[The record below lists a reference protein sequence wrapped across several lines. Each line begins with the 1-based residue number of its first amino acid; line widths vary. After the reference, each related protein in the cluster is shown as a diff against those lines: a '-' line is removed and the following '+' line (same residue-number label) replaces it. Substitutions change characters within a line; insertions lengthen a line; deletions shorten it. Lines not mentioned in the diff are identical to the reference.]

1 MTAPKLAK
9 ASFLEKM
16 LVGETSTPSGTLSTS
31 EPEIHARPSGQE
43 KITMAKTATTGKS
56 RSNATATK
64 TTTTTTTTTKGQGE
78 QETGASQPA
87 WLKGDFLTSSKGVS
101 GWDRIAEEEAEE
113 EDEAL

>member
-16 LVGETSTPSGTLSTS
+16 LVGETSAPGGTLSTS
-31 EPEIHARPSGQE
+31 EPEIHSEKSG
-43 KITMAKTATTGKS
+43 ITTTTATTTTGRS
-56 RSNATATK
+56 RSNTTTTK
-64 TTTTTTTTTKGQGE
+64 TTTITTTGQGE

>member
-16 LVGETSTPSGTLSTS
+16 LVGETSTPGGTLSTS
-31 EPEIHARPSGQE
+31 EPEIHSGQE
-43 KITMAKTATTGKS
+43 NKS
-56 RSNATATK
+56 GI
-64 TTTTTTTTTKGQGE
+64 TTTTTATTTAATTRSRSNTTTTKTTTTKGQGE